1 MSIAAPEL
9 GHPNTW
15 PPHAPAPL
23 MLVPSRHD
31 ELEFE
36 LAEAESMLAAK
47 SYRESA
53 QAFADVAPMLRAHP
67 DLVLRSL
74 LGESWALMYLGDLES
89 AVSLLG
95 HARDLAESDPFTD
108 AHRADVLYRLGC
120 CRFKL
125 AATANAVSLLT
136 LALELCEG
144 EGGNDRLRANIL
156 DWRSRCYQ
164 RQRDWNAARADIE
177 RALEL
182 AQALGDAPAV
192 ANVYFQASVIAERGG
207 EWLVARMY
215 AEEARERYERLND
228 RANVGR
234 LLNNLGGLAYLLQ
247 KPEEAT
253 AYLAEAFEIACEVEN
268 DADGGQAISSL
279 AQVNLRTGHPE
290 LAEAQA
296 RQALELLDGRIDFLD
311 EIGNTQLVLG
321 NALAAEGRYDEADT
335 CLRSAETSF
344 DQVGSDSHRA
354 AAWIARGD
362 LARLCHDTDGAADLY
377 RRAAEQLQDFHF

>member
-1 MSIAAPEL
+1 MTMITPSYL
-9 GHPNTW
+9 GETIEYSSL
-15 PPHAPAPL
+15 HACR
-23 MLVPSRHD
+23 ST
-31 ELEFE
+31 LEDPT
-36 LAEAESMLAAK
+36 
-47 SYRESA
+47 ESA
-53 QAFADVAPMLRAHP
+53 
-67 DLVLRSL
+67 
-74 LGESWALMYLGDLES
+74 
-89 AVSLLG
+89 
-95 HARDLAESDPFTD
+95 PFTD

-125 AATANAVSLLT
+125 SATANAVSLLT

-164 RQRDWNAARADIE
+164 RQRDWNAARTDIE

-192 ANVYFQASVIAERGG
+192 ANVYFQASLIAERGG

-215 AEEARERYERLND
+215 AEEAKERYERLND

-247 KPEEAT
+247 KPNEAT

-268 DADGGQAISSL
+268 DADAGQAISSL

-296 RQALELLDGRIDFLD
+296 RQALELLDGRVDYLD

-321 NALAAEGRYDEADT
+321 NALAAEGRYDESDT
-335 CLRSAETSF
+335 CLRSAEASF

-362 LARLCHDTDGAADLY
+362 LARLRHDTDGAADLY